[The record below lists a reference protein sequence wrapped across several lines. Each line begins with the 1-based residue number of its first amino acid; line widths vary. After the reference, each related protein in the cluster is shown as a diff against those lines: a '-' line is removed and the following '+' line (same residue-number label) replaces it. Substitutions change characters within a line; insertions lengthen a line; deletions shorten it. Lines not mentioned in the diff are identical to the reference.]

1 MTSSGRE
8 FLKWIALV
16 LMTGDHLVKVFG
28 LGYVPVVSELGR
40 IAFPLFALVMAYNL
54 AQLGADA
61 GKSAKR
67 LALWGLVASP
77 AAYFAFGML
86 FPLNVLLTF
95 AVAAAAI
102 AAYERRQW
110 PLAAV
115 LTLVAPLVLDYAWPG
130 VWLVLASWG
139 WFRNHGVRMHFL
151 LGSWDWRRQR
161 LYLALPVWVWICMGL
176 LCWYNGNA
184 WALLALP
191 VLLLAELDWRV
202 GRFGRFFYVYYVGHL
217 ALLALIASSFVT

>member
-8 FLKWIALV
+8 LLKWIALV
-16 LMTGDHLVKVFG
+16 LMTGDHLVTVFG
-28 LGYVPVVSELGR
+28 LGYVPVVTELGR

-54 AQLGADA
+54 AQPGVDA
-61 GKSAKR
+61 GRSAKR

-77 AAYFAFGML
+77 VAYLAFGSV

-102 AAYERRQW
+102 AAYERHQW
-110 PLAAV
+110 LLVALLAFA
-115 LTLVAPLVLDYAWPG
+115 APLVLDYAWPG
-130 VWLVLASWG
+130 VWLVMEA
-139 WFRNHGVRMHFL
+139 WFWFSGYGRRVRSVFGL
-151 LGSWDWRRQR
+151 WDPM
-161 LYLALPVWVWICMGL
+161 ATAFPVWLWACMGL

-191 VLLLAELDWRV
+191 VLLFAEVEWPVR
-202 GRFGRFFYVYYVGHL
+202 RSGRFFYVYYVGHL
-217 ALLALIASSFVT
+217 VFLALIASSLTA